1 MHYVTHALSPMLALT
16 GSVVTT
22 VRAMGSGRLEPHQTT
37 GGFDNP
43 FASEVGLFAL
53 DQPDVVA
60 EITMSFFRV
69 ARSYIEG
76 FSLYGD
82 TMGLEWPD
90 GPDGPLTAFR
100 LRPDD
105 GGRGP
110 AGRRDGAGRP
120 ARSPTG
126 CPNRLRRYTERTG
139 SRRPTDRPD
148 CWRPAEHGGSH
159 PHLVHEF
166 VSAISESRP
175 SAVDAPV
182 AAAWTAPGVV
192 AHQSALAGGAPMDVP
207 RYA

>member
-1 MHYVTHALSPMLALT
+1 
-16 GSVVTT
+16 
-22 VRAMGSGRLEPHQTT
+22 MGSGRLEPHQTT

-53 DQPDVVA
+53 DQPDLVA

-69 ARSYIEG
+69 ARSYTEG
-76 FSLYGD
+76 FNLYGD
-82 TMGLEWPD
+82 TMGLEWPRRM
-90 GPDGPLTAFR
+90 DGPLTSYR

-105 GGRGP
+105 GTRGRVADAADLP
-110 AGRRDGAGRP
+110 TSTFAGRLP
-120 ARSPTG
+120 EP
-126 CPNRLRRYTERTG
+126 LRRYTESYRFTPADG
-139 SRRPTDRPD
+139 GPDR
-148 CWRPAEHGGSH
+148 WRPAEHGGSH

-166 VSAISESRP
+166 VSAIKESRP

-192 AHQSALAGGAPMDVP
+192 AHQSALAGGAPMEVP